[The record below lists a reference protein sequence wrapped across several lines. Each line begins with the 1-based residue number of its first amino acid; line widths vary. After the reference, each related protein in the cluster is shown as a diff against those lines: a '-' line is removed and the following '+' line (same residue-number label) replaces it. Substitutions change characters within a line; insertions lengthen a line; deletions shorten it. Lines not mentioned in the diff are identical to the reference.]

1 MRSEACGACHRAPV
15 ADRGSAPDL
24 SRPVLSDVTPG
35 ALISTL
41 WNHGPVLWRAL
52 AVRNLTVPELSE
64 EDVVD
69 IYAHF
74 FSLRAFDPPGDADR
88 GEDVFTAKNCHRC
101 HALIP
106 ADSGIAP
113 PVSLWPS
120 VSNPIAWVENMWNHG
135 IGMREEIEQMN
146 GSWPQFEVQ
155 EMLDLLAFLENAPVF
170 EPRSPETQLGDPGAG
185 RQIFADM
192 NCVICHKVG
201 SDEPGKIDLIN
212 AIRAKH
218 TPSALAVAMWNHQ
231 PVMFP
236 DGETEW
242 IDGKPF
248 LDSQMNDLIGYL
260 FAEGYFS
267 VSGNSG
273 RGATRFQQHG
283 CAQCHDGGKD
293 DPPFLPHPGRPYS
306 VAGLGAS
313 FWNHG
318 PVMRLDMLERG
329 VDWPELSPRD
339 ASDLLLYLNTERSR

>member
-1 MRSEACGACHRAPV
+1 M
-15 ADRGSAPDL
+15 ADRGSIPDL
-24 SRPVLSDVTPG
+24 SRPALADVTPG

-41 WNHGPVLWRAL
+41 WNHGPILWRAI
-52 AVRNLTVPELSE
+52 ARRNLDVPDLSE

-69 IYAHF
+69 IYAYF
-74 FSLRAFDPPGDADR
+74 FSLRAYDPSGDADR
-88 GEDVFTAKNCHRC
+88 GKDVFTAKNCHRC

-113 PVSLWPS
+113 AVSLWPS
-120 VSNPIAWVENMWNHG
+120 VANPIAWVENMWNHG

-146 GSWPQFEVQ
+146 GSWPEFEVQ

-170 EPRSPETQLGDPGAG
+170 QPRTPDTQLGDPGAG
-185 RQIFADM
+185 KQVFAEM

-201 SDEPGKIDLIN
+201 GDEPGKIDLIN
-212 AIRAKH
+212 TVRAEH
-218 TPSALAVAMWNHQ
+218 TPTALAVAMWNHQ

-248 LDSQMNDLIGYL
+248 RDSQMNDLIGYL

-267 VSGNSG
+267 VSGSAD
-273 RGATRFQQHG
+273 RGATLFQQHG
-283 CAQCHDGGKD
+283 CAQCHDDGGED
-293 DPPFLPHPGRPYS
+293 TPALPHPDRVYS

-313 FWNHG
+313 FWKHG
-318 PVMRLDMLERG
+318 PVMRRDMLEREI
-329 VDWPELSPRD
+329 DWPELTSSG
-339 ASDLLLYLNTERSR
+339 ASDLLLYLNAE